1 MIRIVLVILCLNIY
15 TFAYHISKIS
25 TDLLVSDIILLQ
37 NEALPAENIKKIN
50 KAKIT
55 EILLKN
61 CSGVIDQ
68 ETFKHYPKLQKLTL
82 LKSNI
87 EEINTPLPLSSL
99 VALGSH
105 LPNLNDD
112 LQQKLSKVQAV
123 LLIGNKD
130 FEINVQSLKKFKHLE
145 NFFVSQANFSEEC
158 VTKDWFREMNSL
170 EGLVL
175 SDVNLICLAEDAF
188 DSLGRLRFLD
198 LSYNHLQNLEKKIFK
213 KLTKLEKLALFENH
227 IDHLDL
233 SVLASQKNH
242 LTKLGISWH
251 VIKNSGITAE
261 QLLRAL
267 PKLSLIDFGKIEMP
281 NDFEAGEFCAVLRQN
296 GASCGYEAEFG
307 TAKNL
312 GYSYVG
318 YTHCDKL

>member
-123 LLIGNKD
+123 LLIAP
-130 FEINVQSLKKFKHLE
+130 S
-145 NFFVSQANFSEEC
+145 
-158 VTKDWFREMNSL
+158 
-170 EGLVL
+170 
-175 SDVNLICLAEDAF
+175 
-188 DSLGRLRFLD
+188 
-198 LSYNHLQNLEKKIFK
+198 
-213 KLTKLEKLALFENH
+213 
-227 IDHLDL
+227 
-233 SVLASQKNH
+233 
-242 LTKLGISWH
+242 
-251 VIKNSGITAE
+251 SGC
-261 QLLRAL
+261 
-267 PKLSLIDFGKIEMP
+267 S
-281 NDFEAGEFCAVLRQN
+281 NDFSNWLVEFDFRDRSFQAFFR
-296 GASCGYEAEFG
+296 S
-307 TAKNL
+307 
-312 GYSYVG
+312 
-318 YTHCDKL
+318 